1 MTRRTGKSYELQVM
15 RHLVQQRS
23 RVAFEWDA
31 KVPAGPGRSKRQIDI
46 WLPDTREIVE
56 CKHHAMP
63 VDVGVVDRLVGTVKD
78 VNASAASIFSSSG
91 FTRSALSRA
100 QKEPIECIT
109 LPFASRFDEQFPAT
123 GGGEYSGD
131 YIEDCLCA
139 VPFDMAYDYGRVN
152 YIDREEN
159 LWPLCVSICMDWGD
173 KRAHRFVAYI
183 LLAHVLGRP
192 PSDAAISELVACY
205 GDRFELGQEW
215 SISEREVWGLA
226 EAELA
231 SHLLRLGGAPGC
243 AVRPRP
249 NLPTSRFGCALG
261 PSENRVALRRW
272 WAWPGMRA
280 LAGRVAGRCAA
291 KRGSPAPNEPV
302 REAQPCRTQPHP
314 PCDLKAALHLHLM
327 KGELNRRPRGDLG
340 DQLLVAERGEAVK
353 SRIKPFA
360 DRLLLCPCYPGAVM
374 LLTGALCSTALS
386 RSAKRRGRGQRLPR
400 NCLRYVT

>member
-131 YIEDCLCA
+131 YIEDCLSQFLLIWHTTTVELTTLIEKKTSGLSA
-139 VPFDMAYDYGRVN
+139 SPYAWTGETRGRIVSLLTFCWHTFLV
-152 YIDREEN
+152 DRPQTLRSANSSPVTETVLN
-159 LWPLCVSICMDWGD
+159 LGKSG
-173 KRAHRFVAYI
+173 
-183 LLAHVLGRP
+183 
-192 PSDAAISELVACY
+192 
-205 GDRFELGQEW
+205 
-215 SISEREVWGLA
+215 
-226 EAELA
+226 A
-231 SHLLRLGGAPGC
+231 SANARSG
-243 AVRPRP
+243 
-249 NLPTSRFGCALG
+249 
-261 PSENRVALRRW
+261 ALRR
-272 WAWPGMRA
+272 P
-280 LAGRVAGRCAA
+280 
-291 KRGSPAPNEPV
+291 S
-302 REAQPCRTQPHP
+302 
-314 PCDLKAALHLHLM
+314 
-327 KGELNRRPRGDLG
+327 
-340 DQLLVAERGEAVK
+340 
-353 SRIKPFA
+353 
-360 DRLLLCPCYPGAVM
+360 
-374 LLTGALCSTALS
+374 
-386 RSAKRRGRGQRLPR
+386 
-400 NCLRYVT
+400 